1 MNRAAALRIAF
12 GLAVPFAALG
22 AKAALDTAIEPAP
35 WIVVT
40 FFSVT
45 LASWVSGPAYGL
57 LCAAVILAADVA
69 GVPPVAVGPSP
80 LARATPALEI
90 VTGIIAV
97 LFGAT
102 IRVTRVREQRSH
114 ETAIRVSRASADA
127 DRRWRILREAL
138 TEFAEVGSVIQA
150 TDLLIRRVTDLTGAR
165 RVDVVRPRTP
175 GAGIDLPSQPVRSH
189 GSLVLPIVG
198 ESGPLAAVHIE
209 LPAGSQ
215 VPDEAI
221 PADDVDEDDLAAC
234 VALTRLAGAALDRIR
249 LHTEGGSAR
258 HRATRSGERLDRLQ
272 RLTTALAAAV
282 TPEAIGEA
290 IVRHTLETLGASVG
304 LFYVVESGEELRLA
318 HARGYPIGLAGHD
331 ARLRGDVA
339 LPAVDAMRRDEM
351 VIVDSPEAWRA
362 AYPGTSDRL
371 GITGTRS
378 LVAVPI
384 GHPATGVLVVQRS
397 DLDEPSDDDISF
409 LDAVSHQ
416 ATQALERSRLYAHE
430 REARQLQEAFI
441 GVMSHELRTPITTI
455 LAGSK
460 LLSRKANL
468 DDRSR
473 DLATDIEI
481 EADRLFRLIED
492 LLVLSR
498 LERGNLALIDE
509 PVHLVRVVE
518 RVVASESGRWP
529 TTRFE
534 LPTDRHGYLVRGD
547 ETYIEQILRNLL
559 ANAAKYSPPES
570 TVTIEIDA
578 TEAEVAVRV
587 FDEGPGVSVAEVE
600 NLFSLFYRSPTTA
613 ASAAGA
619 GIGLFVCRR
628 LIDAMGG
635 HIWARVRETGGSE
648 FGFGLAVYPTDDID
662 DIDDFETVP
671 DETSAGATAPP
682 GEAVAAGNG
691 GASAPAGT
699 ADDRQAPGAE
709 QALHAI
715 PLER

>member
-1 MNRAAALRIAF
+1 MNRAAWLRFAF
-12 GLAVPFAALG
+12 GVAIPFLALG
-22 AKAALDTAIEPAP
+22 AKSALDAAIEPQP

-40 FFSVT
+40 LFSVT
-45 LASWVSGPAYGL
+45 LSSWVAGPAYGVL
-57 LCAAVILAADVA
+57 ATAIILIAEIA
-69 GVPPVAVGPSP
+69 GVPAVAREPSP
-80 LARATPALEI
+80 ITRATPGLEI

-114 ETAIRVSRASADA
+114 ETALRVSRASADL
-127 DRRWRILREAL
+127 DRRWRILREAVA
-138 TEFAEVGSVIQA
+138 EFADVNTVIQA
-150 TDLLIRRVTDLTGAR
+150 TDLLIRRVIELTGAR
-165 RVDVVRPRTP
+165 RVDV
-175 GAGIDLPSQPVRSH
+175 LPSQGPAGPELPQAPQRQAQSF
-189 GSLVLPIVG
+189 VLPILG
-198 ESGPLAAVHIE
+198 EAGPLSA
-209 LPAGSQ
+209 LRLDFAG
-215 VPDEAI
+215 DD
-221 PADDVDEDDLAAC
+221 ADNVDDEDLGASLALA
-234 VALTRLAGAALDRIR
+234 RLCGAALDRIR
-249 LHTEGGSAR
+249 LFTEGGSAR
-258 HRATRSGERLDRLQ
+258 HRASRSGERLDRLQ

-304 LFYVVESGEELRLA
+304 LFYVVESGGDLRLA

-331 ARLRGDVA
+331 ARLRRDVS
-339 LPAVDAMRRDEM
+339 LPAVDAARTDEM
-351 VIVDSPEAWRA
+351 VVVLSPEAWRA

-371 GITGTRS
+371 GITGTQS

-384 GHPATGVLVVQRS
+384 GHPPTGVLVVQRS
-397 DLDEPSDDDISF
+397 NQDLLSDDDVSF
-409 LDAVSHQ
+409 LDVVSHQ

-455 LAGSK
+455 LGGSK
-460 LLSRKANL
+460 LLSRSNTL
-468 DDRSR
+468 DDRNR

-518 RVVASESGRWP
+518 RVVASEAGRWP
-529 TTRFE
+529 NTVFA
-534 LPTDRHGYLVRGD
+534 LPNEPEAYLVRGD

-559 ANAAKYSPPES
+559 GNAAKYSPPDS
-570 TVTIEIDA
+570 TVRIEIDGND
-578 TEAEVAVRV
+578 EEVSVRV
-587 FDEGPGVSVAEVE
+587 LDEGPGVAGAEVE
-600 NLFSLFYRSPTTA
+600 NLFTLFYRSPTTA

-635 HIWARVRETGGSE
+635 HIWARLRKRGGSE
-648 FGFGLAVYPTDDID
+648 FGFALAVYP
-662 DIDDFETVP
+662 
-671 DETSAGATAPP
+671 
-682 GEAVAAGNG
+682 
-691 GASAPAGT
+691 
-699 ADDRQAPGAE
+699 ADDVDELDAQTEPSRDQADVALSIGRAE
-709 QALHAI
+709 
-715 PLER
+715 P